1 MTQSPELPLTAELL
15 LLILDDDE
23 GKPMVDTTKRKAGVA
38 GAAVLQLVLDGA
50 LDLGPGDAKR
60 ARLVAVPGAAEPRS
74 PVLVEARDR
83 AVAQKPK
90 DAVARIGGASDWKGR
105 ADDLQEAVLAELAE
119 AGVLERVERT
129 HVGLFTS
136 KRWVLLRPEVE
147 AEITRRIA
155 AVLDGGQPDSRTAAL
170 LALANAVGVLPK
182 VFPDRDKKA
191 MRQRA
196 KEIEQLSWGGEA
208 VSRAIADV
216 QAAVV
221 VAVTVPAVVA
231 GGSA

>member
-1 MTQSPELPLTAELL
+1 MTTSPELPLAAELL
-15 LLILDDDE
+15 LLVLDDDE
-23 GKPMVDTTKRKAGVA
+23 GKPLVDSTKRKAGVA
-38 GAAVLQLVLDGA
+38 GAAVLQLVLDGT

-74 PVLVEARDR
+74 PALVEARDR
-83 AVAQKPK
+83 AVDQKPK

-105 ADDLQEAVLAELAE
+105 ADDLQEAVLAELVD

-129 HVGLFTS
+129 RLGVFTS

-147 AEITRRIA
+147 AEITSRLA
-155 AVLDGGQPDSRTAAL
+155 AVLDGAQPDARTAAL

-182 VFPDRDKKA
+182 VFPGRDKKA
-191 MRQRA
+191 MQQRA

-208 VSRAIADV
+208 VSRAVADV
-216 QAAVV
+216 QAAVM
-221 VAVTVPAVVA
+221 VAVMVPAVVA
-231 GGSA
+231 GSS

>member
-221 VAVTVPAVVA
+221 VAVMVPAVVA

>member
-105 ADDLQEAVLAELAE
+105 ADDLQEAVLAELAD

-221 VAVTVPAVVA
+221 VAVMVPAVVA

>member
-105 ADDLQEAVLAELAE
+105 SDDLQEAVLAELAD